1 MTLDFIPHREY
12 IYSVAEGV
20 TTILHVSALPGNN
33 CAHHI
38 VGDAHNHEQAEE
50 LIRAHEKRWHQ
61 AKVIQ
66 MNAPHTGRTGPQRMY
81 PL

>member
-1 MTLDFIPHREY
+1 MTLDYIPHREY
-12 IYSVAEGV
+12 IYSTAEGV
-20 TTILHVSALPGNN
+20 TTILHVSALPGHV
-33 CAHHI
+33 CEHHI
-38 VGDAHNHEQAEE
+38 LGDAFNHAQAEE
-50 LIRAHEKRWHQ
+50 LIIEHERRWHQ